1 MTFYLETQ
9 NESGSKQI
17 ELWIQVLNKVE
28 KLKSSP
34 NIKDIQKINREIKY
48 IITKINVFRTLSIQ

>member
-34 NIKDIQKINREIKY
+34 IKDIQKINREIKY